1 MSPEHPTIVDVHGG
15 PTEGGAAIFYRE
27 WHWLASN
34 GFQIFAPDM
43 RGSQQYQWCEPPTQ
57 EPDYKDVMS
66 GIDWL
71 ASQQMCDKARMGVH
85 GYSYGAMTWGLRHW
99 EINALSGCRTARWAL

>member
-27 WHWLASN
+27 WHWLAAN

-71 ASQQMCDKARMGVH
+71 ASQRLCDKAR
-85 GYSYGAMTWGLRHW
+85 YGGTRL
-99 EINALSGCRTARWAL
+99 